1 MRDNDQRNRPRRHED
16 RASVARALK
25 LVLVPATET
34 RYSATDLVKTRTTD
48 TSTTT
53 AMQSRQRRGRIVR
66 YLIVAVGCVLIIDAL
81 VGDRG
86 FLAML
91 KARQQYRAVE
101 TSLAGARA
109 DNAQLRERARQLRED
124 PQTIEEIARRELGLI
139 RPGEKLFIIKDVK

>member
-1 MRDNDQRNRPRRHED
+1 
-16 RASVARALK
+16 VVRALK

-34 RYSATDLVKTRTTD
+34 RYSATDLVKKRTTD
-48 TSTTT
+48 TSTTA

-124 PQTIEEIARRELGLI
+124 PQAIEEIARRELGLI